1 VAATDEITPEA
12 RGEALSRLR
21 ALCALLASAGVPAL
35 LWPPGAT
42 LKAAIEK
49 GTLLQIVGAIDSAR
63 KILPHVR
70 DGGSI
75 AFAVHFDG
83 ALNRIARVASGW
95 VFGTNMLQVERQV
108 DAHVRALVDP
118 DSTHRAIVELEEQL
132 AQMLPRDDA
141 PDPGDPKIAENPAR
155 RRARP

>member
-21 ALCALLASAGVPAL
+21 ALCALLASAGAPA
-35 LWPPGAT
+35 WPPEAT
-42 LKAAIEK
+42 LRSAIEK

-75 AFAVHFDG
+75 AFAVHFEG

-95 VFGTNMLQVERQV
+95 VFGANMLQVERQV

-118 DSTHRAIVELEEQL
+118 DSTHRAIVELEDQL
-132 AQMLPRDDA
+132 SAMLPRNDA
-141 PDPGDPKIAENPAR
+141 PDPGNPDIAANPAR
-155 RRARP
+155 RRPRP

>member
-21 ALCALLASAGVPAL
+21 ALCALLASAGAPA
-35 LWPPGAT
+35 WPPEAT
-42 LKAAIEK
+42 LRVAIEK
-49 GTLLQIVGAIDSAR
+49 GTLLQIVGAIDSAKR
-63 KILPHVR
+63 ILPHLR

-83 ALNRIARVASGW
+83 ALNRISSICHGW
-95 VFGTNMLQVERQV
+95 VFGPSVLEVERQV

-118 DSTHRAIVELEEQL
+118 DLVHREIVALE
-132 AQMLPRDDA
+132 AQISKMIPANDA
-141 PDPGDPKIAENPAR
+141 PDPGNPDVAENPAK